1 MVSFSTDSRKDMRR
15 LFVKGDIDGL
25 FGLGLDNLVNLILMS
40 SLCLGF
46 LKFSNE
52 LFYGQILPGAA
63 IGMIVGNAFY
73 AWQAIRLAKREGR
86 NDVCALPFGLNI
98 IAVFVYV
105 FLVMYPVQQKALVA
119 GLPKEE
125 ADLLAWRGGS
135 VAG

>member
-52 LFYGQILPGAA
+52 LFYGQILLGAA
-63 IGMIVGNAFY
+63 LTILGVLHSFRIIYSDIVSDFTP
-73 AWQAIRLAKREGR
+73 AWKWFWGYIAL
-86 NDVCALPFGLNI
+86 DVGI
-98 IAVFVYV
+98 DD
-105 FLVMYPVQQKALVA
+105 
-119 GLPKEE
+119 PK
-125 ADLLAWRGGS
+125 
-135 VAG
+135 